1 MGAKIEKKEGECNI
15 IGPTQLYGTVVY
27 ATDLRCGAAL
37 IIAALLANGS
47 TEINNVYHIDRGYAN
62 IDKKLI
68 SLGAVIERK
77 IR

>member
-1 MGAKIEKKEGECNI
+1 M
-15 IGPTQLYGTVVY
+15 Y

-37 IIAALLANGS
+37 IIAALLADGV

-77 IR
+77 KG